1 MFACEL
7 LHFKNYLYNEFE
19 LIFVWW
25 LKILPYFQSLIL
37 NICALSEKCGMEI
50 IDLMNV
56 CQFLYNPEL
65 LFLK

>member
-7 LHFKNYLYNEFE
+7 LHFNNYLYNEFE
-19 LIFVWW
+19 FIFVWW
-25 LKILPYFQSLIL
+25 LKIVHYFKSLIL
-37 NICALSEKCGMEI
+37 NICALSEKYGMEI
-50 IDLMNV
+50 IGLMNV